1 MFSQNEAY
9 LEKFWD
15 DMLSQDPQKI
25 TEVFKPLDKH
35 DRQVVLDHL
44 NRMLNEVGWHSEQ
57 RDSAQAALK
66 ALEDIFVEEERQKHK
81 K

>member
-15 DMLSQDPQKI
+15 NMLSRDPQKI
-25 TEVFKPLDKH
+25 TEAFKPLDKH

-57 RDSAQAALK
+57 RDSAQAALN
-66 ALEDIFVEEERQKHK
+66 ALKKIFLEEETPNHK

>member
-15 DMLSQDPQKI
+15 NMLSRDPQKI
-25 TEVFKPLDKH
+25 LEAFKPLDKH

-57 RDSAQAALK
+57 RDSALAALH
-66 ALEDIFVEEERQKHK
+66 ALEELFIEEERQNKRK
-81 K
+81 